1 MKLYHFLIV
10 ITVVAGCLLV
20 FCSPDIKEPIF
31 FISGG
36 EGFRDDCGIG
46 LNEISRPILKG
57 MANTDSLNRVFA
69 SFIDE
74 VVTENCSESPSS
86 NYGES
91 DTAFFLD
98 VSSHLLEQTQSLISL
113 EMKAV
118 FVPNGGNGWWMNHRI
133 WNIDTEEGKVIDI
146 PQEEILTAC
155 SDADSLIAKHFAEM
169 QGCSR
174 PYACHSCVEP
184 DYLIDA
190 VENGHIGIE
199 DGMWVAHVVIWPDA
213 CAHNTKSMLSIP
225 LLEYREN
232 S

>member
-1 MKLYHFLIV
+1 MTTIVSGCFLIRNN
-10 ITVVAGCLLV
+10 
-20 FCSPDIKEPIF
+20 PDTMANPLSF
-31 FISGG
+31 MGSGG
-36 EGFRDDCGIG
+36 SFLGDCGIH
-46 LNEISRPILKG
+46 LNEISIPILKEL
-57 MANTDSLNRVFA
+57 ANADSFNSAFA
-69 SFIDE
+69 SFVEE
-74 VVTENCSESPSS
+74 VVSENCSEPRSS

-98 VSSHLLEQTQSLISL
+98 VSSHMLQQTQSLISL
-113 EMKAV
+113 EVKAV

-133 WNIDTEEGKVIDI
+133 WNIDTEEGKVIDV
-146 PQEEILTAC
+146 PQEEILAAC

-199 DGMWVAHVVIWPDA
+199 DGMWVAHLVIWPDV